1 MNFIKKNKTIKTTI
15 VLISLLFFMG
25 QINLVFADDV
35 DKYGL
40 KKTAEKAYGAVPTK
54 VDLPATIGKIVGVV
68 LSFLGIIFF
77 VLIIYGGFM
86 WMTARGNEEQ
96 VTKAK
101 KVVINAAIGLAV
113 ILAAYAIT
121 AFINTQLQ
129 TAAGLG

>member
-15 VLISLLFFMG
+15 ILISLLFFMG
-25 QINLVFADDV
+25 QANLVFAEND
-35 DKYGL
+35 YGL

-54 VDLPATIGKIVGVV
+54 VDLPATIGNIVGVV

-96 VTKAK
+96 VTKAR

-129 TAAGLG
+129 TAAGLP

>member
-1 MNFIKKNKTIKTTI
+1 MNFIKKNINLKTTI
-15 VLISLLFFMG
+15 LLISLLFFMG
-25 QINLVFADDV
+25 QTNLVFADDV

-40 KKTAEKAYGAVPTK
+40 KKTAEKAYGVTNPK
-54 VDLPATIGKIVGVV
+54 VDLPATIGSIIGVV

-96 VTKAK
+96 VTKAR
-101 KVVINAAIGLAV
+101 KVVINAAVGLAV

-121 AFINTQLQ
+121 AFISTQLQ
-129 TAAGLG
+129 TAAGL